1 MGFQSSTL
9 TGEQCVGLCV
19 SLTKPG
25 DGQGTQGNRSA
36 CVASGT
42 VELWTDSRPG
52 RVGSR
57 AQGVELSPAFGWM
70 GTGRAIDREQ
80 LCALDFIQKTQK
92 EAAAIRVSRAF

>member
-1 MGFQSSTL
+1 M
-9 TGEQCVGLCV
+9 CPGLCV

-25 DGQGTQGNRSA
+25 DRQGTQGDRSA

-52 RVGSR
+52 WAGMGRVTDG
-57 AQGVELSPAFGWM
+57 
-70 GTGRAIDREQ
+70 EQ

-92 EAAAIRVSRAF
+92 AAAIRVSRAF